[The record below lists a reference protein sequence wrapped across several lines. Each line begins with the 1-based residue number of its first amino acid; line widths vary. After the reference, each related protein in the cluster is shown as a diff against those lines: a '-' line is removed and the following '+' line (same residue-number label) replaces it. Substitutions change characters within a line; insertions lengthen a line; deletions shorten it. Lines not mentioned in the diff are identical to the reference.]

1 MEDGALIFQ
10 LAAQLQGVGQVAV
23 VAQGHGAPPVPDD
36 HGLGVGPHPA
46 ARRCVADVAG
56 GHVGCRA
63 GNTGQHRRGEH
74 LVHKAEI
81 PVAGDNAVLVHCDAA
96 ALLPAV
102 LQRVQRRV
110 GGSRHILGA
119 RAVIDTKNAALFVK
133 RICKIRH

>member
-1 MEDGALIFQ
+1 MSDFAYPLHEEC
-10 LAAQLQGVGQVAV
+10 GVF
-23 VAQGHGAPPVPDD
+23 
-36 HGLGVGPHPA
+36 GLYDRAGTE
-46 ARRCVADVAG
+46 DVAG

-74 LVHKAEI
+74 LVHKAEV

-119 RAVIDTKNAALFVK
+119 RAVIDAKNAALFVK